1 MRQHFLALRRDVQ
14 TSPLN
19 PSTGQLLPPTAARLW
34 VPMVSGSVALLM
46 LGVQPIVLGEMLSAG
61 RVSLEGVGVVAMAE
75 IVTLGLGVLLGDLLA
90 WLQRLRGLTLG
101 SGLAIVALNLLTPA
115 MQGDVALALV
125 RAAAGLAEGLLLW
138 VTTAFIVRSQR
149 PARMAGVFFV
159 LQTGAQALVGLLLA
173 RWVIPA
179 QGWPAAFWVLAV
191 AAVLPLL
198 LLEVLP
204 AALAPQVAAGA
215 PGDEQ
220 RAAPGQRRW
229 TPPAVLALL
238 AVFLLMATLG
248 ALWAYAEPLG
258 QRAGLDALAA
268 QTVIAAALVAQIA
281 GGTAGTAL
289 VGRWPPGPVL
299 ALAALLLGGVA
310 LAVYATAAQ
319 AAWFFPLCMAFA
331 FVWLFM
337 VPFHTALAFAVD
349 RSGRVASLMP
359 AAQLLGSAAGPLVA
373 SLVVEGDDASRAV
386 LVSVGCGVAALLV
399 LLSTRGL
406 RAAAERAD

>member
-1 MRQHFLALRRDVQ
+1 MRLDVQ
-14 TSPLN
+14 TSPLHS
-19 PSTGQLLPPTAARLW
+19 STGHLLPPTVGGLL

-46 LGVQPIVLGEMLSAG
+46 LGVQPIVLGEMLGAG

-90 WLQRLRGLTLG
+90 WLHRLRWLTLG
-101 SGLAIVALNLLTPA
+101 AVIAIVALNLLTPS
-115 MQGDVALALV
+115 MQGDAALALV

-138 VTTAFIVRSQR
+138 VTTAFIVRSER

-159 LQTGAQALVGLLLA
+159 LQTGAQALVGLALA
-173 RWVIPA
+173 RWLIPSY
-179 QGWPAAFWVLAV
+179 GWPAAFWALAV

-198 LLEVLP
+198 LLDGLP
-204 AALAPQVAAGA
+204 AALSSQVAAGA
-215 PGDEQ
+215 DPRAEPG
-220 RAAPGQRRW
+220 RWRW
-229 TPPAVLALL
+229 TPGAVLSLL

-289 VGRWPPGPVL
+289 VGRLPSSPVL
-299 ALAALLLGGVA
+299 ALAALLLGGAA

-319 AAWFFPLCMAFA
+319 PAWFSPLCMAFA

-373 SLVVEGDDASRAV
+373 SLVVEGDDASRAA
-386 LVSVGCGVAALLV
+386 LVSVGCGAAVLVV
-399 LLSTRGL
+399 LLSMRAL
-406 RAAAERAD
+406 RALAGRAA